1 MPDIFGI
8 SGNLWIKTRLQ
19 INILWVLVMLVCA
32 ALACE
37 VGPKGSNLELRYAS
51 CKCCLLRLFDPSV
64 AFDTFDHRN
73 FGFRSS
79 GSWWNSFDVVLLITL
94 RQTFVA

>member
-32 ALACE
+32 ALACV